1 MTEAKAREE
10 LARYGRELWDRRL
23 VTGSS
28 GNVSARLGDG
38 TLLVTPASRSLRDLA
53 PGELVRTDNA
63 GTPVEDGT
71 PTSEL
76 PLHVACYRARPDI
89 SCVIHTH
96 PTFCIVWSKTGRVFD
111 QDTVGARETL
121 GPVTWT
127 PYRPPGSTE
136 LADVVSEA
144 AHSCDTIIMERHGL
158 TALAQTLERAFLL
171 SDLAEEAAR
180 VAFFTKLMPPR

>member
-1 MTEAKAREE
+1 MTETQTREE

-28 GNVSARLGDG
+28 GNLSARLQDG

-53 PGELVRTDNA
+53 PHELVHTDAN
-63 GTPVEDGT
+63 GTALDGGT

-76 PLHVACYRARPDI
+76 PLHVACYRTRRDI

-96 PTFCIVWSKTGRVFD
+96 PTFCVVWSKMGRVFE

-127 PYRPPGSTE
+127 PYRPPGTTE
-136 LADVVSEA
+136 LADVVAEA
-144 AHSCDTIIMERHGL
+144 AGSFDTIVMERHGL
-158 TALAQTLERAFLL
+158 SVLAQTLERAFLL

-180 VAFFTKLMPPR
+180 VAFFTKFLLPQ